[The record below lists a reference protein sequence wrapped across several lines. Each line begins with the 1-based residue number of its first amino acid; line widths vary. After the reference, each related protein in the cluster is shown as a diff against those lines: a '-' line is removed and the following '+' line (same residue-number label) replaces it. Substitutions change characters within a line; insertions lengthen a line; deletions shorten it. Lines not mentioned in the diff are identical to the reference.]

1 MRNRL
6 IQIALSLA
14 FLVLVVQVVLV
25 APSQIRDAEQRAAL
39 LPAPAINAGSDVDQS
54 MNAMHMIETHEGGKE
69 WELWSDKARS
79 LKAKEVLEL
88 DGVKAIFFSDSG
100 VTFTVTGST
109 GTVQTKSKNL
119 QVDGDV
125 VTKSSNGYVFRT
137 QSVDYDSASRTMR
150 STHPVEMVG
159 PKDATGEGLYLT
171 GVGMEA
177 KLETNTMD
185 ILRDVKSTRVLE
197 SGKKAVIK
205 SQRARFSAADRTAQF
220 FGDVVLDMD
229 AMRITGPEAKFE
241 YDSVTQALK
250 SVVFSGGARVS
261 DMDKWATAQNV
272 RVDFE
277 KDRFIFKGAPRVVQ
291 NNDELR
297 GEEIIFLD
305 GGKRVQVKS
314 ARAKVDEKRL
324 EKQN

>member
-25 APSQIRDAEQRAAL
+25 APSQIRDAEQKAAL
-39 LPAPAINAGSDVDQS
+39 LPAPAINAGNDVDQS
-54 MNAMHMIETHEGGKE
+54 ATGLHMIETHEGGKE

-79 LKAKEVLEL
+79 LKVKELLEL
-88 DGVKAIFFSDSG
+88 DVVKAIFFADSG
-100 VTFTVTGST
+100 VTFTVNGRA
-109 GTVQTKSKNL
+109 GTVHEKTKSL
-119 QVDGDV
+119 HVEGDV
-125 VTKSSNGYVFRT
+125 VTKSSNGYIFRT
-137 QSVDYDSASRTMR
+137 QSVDYDSASKVMR
-150 STHPVEMVG
+150 SPHPVEMVG
-159 PKDATGEGLYLT
+159 PKDASGQALHLT

-177 KLETNTMD
+177 HLDNNSMD
-185 ILRDVKSTRVLE
+185 ILRDVRSTKNLDN
-197 SGKKAVIK
+197 GKKANIK

-220 FGDVVLDMD
+220 FGDVVLDVD
-229 AMRITGPEAKFE
+229 NMRITGPQATFE
-241 YDSVTQALK
+241 YDKDRDVLK
-250 SVVFSGGARVS
+250 SVVFTGGARVS
-261 DMDKWATAQNV
+261 DSDKWATAQNV

-297 GEEIIFLD
+297 GEEIILLD
-305 GGKRVQVKS
+305 GGKRVQVKN